1 MPRGQTPAAS
11 AQQQRDT
18 SSTSDKGDISLK
30 EEEIWNTNDQLFPE
44 WYPTLIRALR
54 EGPIKFQL
62 YFERLTTMEKH
73 LVCCT
78 TTTTSKPCKRTSSAT
93 TARSSYHSSRRTFQM
108 SPYFRRLL
116 THQLV
121 TEDRP
126 VPAHTP
132 SGADRLTISFVGGSI
147 PNRGNS
153 VTGYRGIVYVLCA
166 RYVFSCGVVARAPR
180 LLRARGVVQASTRP
194 TDPLGSLAV
203 GAVE

>member
-1 MPRGQTPAAS
+1 
-11 AQQQRDT
+11 
-18 SSTSDKGDISLK
+18 
-30 EEEIWNTNDQLFPE
+30 
-44 WYPTLIRALR
+44 
-54 EGPIKFQL
+54 
-62 YFERLTTMEKH
+62 
-73 LVCCT
+73 
-78 TTTTSKPCKRTSSAT
+78 
-93 TARSSYHSSRRTFQM
+93 M

-180 LLRARGVVQASTRP
+180 LLRARGVVQASP
-194 TDPLGSLAV
+194 MIIGPFEPDVWLGVVV
-203 GAVE
+203 GEGMGSKL